1 MPRLPISMCR
11 ASDAT
16 RFAILRTLPAAP
28 AAEIAM
34 TLMILGLVLFLGTH
48 SVRIFA
54 DDWRTKRI
62 GAMGEGPWKAIY
74 SVLAIAGFVLIAW
87 GYGEARTAAT
97 VLYTPPVW
105 TRHLAAL
112 LTLPA
117 FILLAASKVSG
128 SRIKAAVGHPM
139 VAGVKIWAF
148 AHLISNGTLADVVLF
163 GSFVVWAV
171 LDYAAAKRRDR
182 AGRVTYTVGPLSRD
196 AIAVVIG
203 TIAWLVFA
211 LWLHGPLIGVRPF
224 G

>member
-16 RFAILRTLPAAP
+16 RFAILRTLPARP
-28 AAEIAM
+28 ALETTM
-34 TLMILGLVLFLGTH
+34 TLMIVGLVLFLGSH
-48 SVRIFA
+48 SVRIVA
-54 DDWRTKRI
+54 DDWRTQRI
-62 GAMGEGPWKAIY
+62 AAMGEGAWKAVY
-74 SVLAIAGFVLIAW
+74 SIVAIAGFVLIAW
-87 GYGEARTAAT
+87 GYGEARAAPT
-97 VLYTPPVW
+97 VLYSPPVW

-163 GSFVVWAV
+163 GSFVIWAV
-171 LDYAAAKRRDR
+171 LDYSAAKRRDR
-182 AGRVTYTVGPLSRD
+182 ARGVTYAAGPLSRD

-203 TIAWLVFA
+203 TVAWVVFA
-211 LWLHGPLIGVRPF
+211 MWLHGPLIGVRPF